1 MLISWDT
8 ITDQRIIN
16 SNYEPLIS
24 ETEHEILLNRYNEK
38 NIEFIQSELNNI
50 NTSERNTIKEFQI
63 FVNVLQKSGKYYK
76 KASYV
81 QQAQISSLL
90 FSNIF
95 VDKKKKLTIKVN
107 SSLEPIFSWK
117 VSSFGDDGIWTHV

>member
-1 MLISWDT
+1 MKKL
-8 ITDQRIIN
+8 
-16 SNYEPLIS
+16 
-24 ETEHEILLNRYNEK
+24 EK

-107 SSLEPIFSWK
+107 SSLEPIFS
-117 VSSFGDDGIWTHV
+117 